1 MKTLRFNNFGLFR
14 MNKNNM
20 TMLKTI
26 RPSTWSS

>member
-1 MKTLRFNNFGLFR
+1 